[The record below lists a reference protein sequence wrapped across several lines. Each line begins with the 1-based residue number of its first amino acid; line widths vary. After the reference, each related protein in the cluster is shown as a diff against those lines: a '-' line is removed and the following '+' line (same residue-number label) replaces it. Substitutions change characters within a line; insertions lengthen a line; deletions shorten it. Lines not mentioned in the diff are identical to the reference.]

1 MKSFKKLETNKNSI
15 NYQIQSKIGSSIA
28 TIFLIIAV
36 VTIFIVNNIVTSSNN
51 KELTLESQAA
61 SYQLADYFNEYS
73 VIVKQ
78 MTSNPYMQEWMTE
91 TTDVDTLLN
100 EVNGISTSLE
110 DVDTPVEPSVSYDII
125 LTSLKGI
132 QALDSESIMA
142 AWLADSD
149 ASVAVM
155 SDGYIT
161 EKGWDV
167 TTRPWYECT
176 KTGNLIMTEPY
187 IDDNTG
193 SLVLTIAAP
202 VYNKSNKIVGV
213 AGMDISMSNMM
224 TLMEKYKIG
233 DNGYV
238 TLLTSTGMY
247 IYHPNEELV
256 GKYIKDIDVSEN
268 VVNAVNNKENTLLK
282 YKVSGESRYG
292 YVTEV
297 GETGYIVISSIS
309 FMQYYNTIITTIV
322 ILVAIFVVGIVVIII
337 SIRKTTQKITK
348 PIEELNQNAML
359 LAEGN
364 LQVDIKVESKDEIG
378 ELAGSIGKTVDR
390 LKEYIDYIDEI
401 AAVLSQIAEGK
412 LKIDLKY
419 AYVGEFQKVKDAL
432 YHISSSM
439 IEVMENISSSSN
451 QVSAGSEDLAKAAQ
465 SLAEGAENQSTAIE
479 GLLATTIDVA
489 KQVEENKNDSEKSA
503 EDVKNVA
510 QMMEDSQKLMNHMR
524 DAMNKIQE
532 ASQQVVGIIKA
543 IEDIASQTNLLSLNA
558 SIEAARAGEA
568 GKGFAVVAGEI
579 GNLANESA
587 RAVNTTR
594 ELIGISLSEIEKGNA
609 LADDVVNSLSMAVE
623 RMEAVN
629 DMIQNSAENAV
640 LQMQS
645 VNRIKDGVEEMSQG
659 VQDNSAMAE
668 ETSATSEEL
677 AAQAV
682 VLNNLVSKFE
692 LS

>member
-110 DVDTPVEPSVSYDII
+110 DAETPVEPSVSYDII

-149 ASVAVM
+149 ASAAVM

-297 GETGYIVISSIS
+297 GETGYIVISSIP

-432 YHISSSM
+432 YHISGSM

-524 DAMNKIQE
+524 DAMSKIQE